1 MTSPFACADCLRRS
15 WLLAMLAPYLER
27 MAISEAVRPL
37 RELLAYSDEE
47 LITLASPEMTD
58 HLLAKSESIQETRMR
73 DQLTKANCWA
83 CCYHSGEYPY
93 ALTDFDDSPP
103 ALIGRGDPGLL
114 AELEPRRTVAIV
126 GARRATTYGRE
137 MARQLAHDLGAEG
150 FTVVSGLSFGIDGC
164 AHRGA
169 LDEGRTVG
177 VLGCGPDIAY
187 PESHRSLWR
196 RVTDNGVVL
205 SELPPGTA
213 PWRWTLRARSRI
225 IAGLAGTTVV
235 VEAAEH
241 SGSLETARFA
251 DDLGRRVGAVPG
263 PVTSRASIGCNDLL
277 ADGAFV
283 VRDALDIVS
292 ALTGAALGCQSGERP

>member
-1 MTSPFACADCLRRS
+1 MNSLSACTDCLRRS

-27 MAISEAVRPL
+27 HAISEAVLPM
-37 RELLAYSDEE
+37 RELLAYSDKE
-47 LITLASPEMTD
+47 LIALASPELTD
-58 HLLAKSESIQETRMR
+58 HLLAKSESFQDERMR
-73 DQLTKANCWA
+73 DQLAKTNCWA
-83 CCYHSGEYPY
+83 CCYHSAEYPY
-93 ALTDFDDSPP
+93 ALSDFDDGPP

-126 GARRATTYGRE
+126 GARRATSYGRE
-137 MARQLAHDLGAEG
+137 MARQLAHDLAAEG
-150 FTVVSGLSFGIDGC
+150 FTIVSGLSFGIDGC

-177 VLGCGPDIAY
+177 VLGCGPDISY

-196 RVTDNGVVL
+196 RISDNGAVV

-225 IAGLAGTTVV
+225 VAGLAGVTVV
-235 VEAAEH
+235 VEAVER
-241 SGSLETARFA
+241 SGSLTTADASVHLSRK
-251 DDLGRRVGAVPG
+251 VGAVPG
-263 PVTSRASIGCNDLL
+263 PVTSRASTGSNSLL

-283 VRDALDIVS
+283 VRNAQDIMDALAS
-292 ALTGAALGCQSGERP
+292 AALGCRRGERS